1 MIVQRTNYYANGT
14 HPESGMMTVT
24 NPVTEEI
31 IGMVENMSTET
42 VKETAARA
50 RAAYQM
56 WNARGLHNRLA
67 LLGTFRDLLWQN
79 QSTMIDIIRQETG
92 KTSGGAF
99 AEVAGIDITITWLMH
114 NAPRVLRP
122 EPRAALFPFLQSAK
136 VYKKPYGVAGFISP
150 WNYPLLLS
158 VIDAIAALAAGNTV
172 IIKPSEVTPFTTLYA
187 MDLMHTAGIP
197 RDVVQVVTGDGK
209 TGAALVDNVDV
220 LCFTGSTESGRRVA
234 VHAAQR
240 LIPYSLE
247 LGGKNAMLVL
257 KDADLDIAA
266 SSLLAGA
273 LDATGQMC
281 VSIERVYIEREVYA
295 AFCDTLTTYAETLVI
310 GSGAGFDVHVGS
322 LTNARE
328 LERSERI
335 VADALDKGARLLYGG
350 KRRPDLGP
358 LFYEPAILADCTDDM
373 AVMHEEVFGPVIG
386 LQAVDSVDEA
396 LARTNA
402 SEYGL
407 SGAVYTRD
415 LRKGEHIALQ
425 IDAGDVV
432 VNRGSAATIAA
443 GTLPWGGMKQSGIG
457 RRGGPEGLLR
467 FVQPQSVVIDR
478 RWERSNA
485 VTLVDP
491 LTVFGVKAMRLIRR
505 YVPFI

>member
-1 MIVQRTNYYANGT
+1 MIASRKTYYANGSQ
-14 HPESGMMTVT
+14 PETGMMTVT
-24 NPVTEEI
+24 NPVSGDV
-31 IGMVENMSTET
+31 IGMVENMSAHT
-42 VKETAARA
+42 VQEAAQRA
-50 RAAYQM
+50 RAAQKM
-56 WNARGLHNRLA
+56 WAVRSLQNRLA
-67 LLGTFRDLLWQN
+67 LLGAFRDLLWQN
-79 QSTMIDIIRQETG
+79 QDTMNDLIRQETG
-92 KTSGGAF
+92 KTAGGAF
-99 AEVAGIDITITWLMH
+99 AEVAGIDITLTWLMH
-114 NAPRVLRP
+114 NAPHVLRP

-172 IIKPSEVTPFTTLYA
+172 IIKPSEIAPFTALYA
-187 MDLMHTAGIP
+187 MDLMHVAGIP
-197 RDVVQVVTGDGK
+197 RDVVQMVTGDGK

-234 VHAAQR
+234 VHAAER

-247 LGGKNAMLVL
+247 LGGKNAMIVL

-281 VSIERVYIEREVYA
+281 VSIERVYIEREVYD
-295 AFCDTLTTYAETLVI
+295 AFCAKVTDYAKTLVI
-310 GSGAGFDVHVGS
+310 GAGAGFDVHVGS

-328 LERSERI
+328 LERSERL
-335 VADALDKGARLLYGG
+335 VADALAKGARLLYGG

-358 LFYEPAILADCTDDM
+358 LFYEPAVLADCTDAMD
-373 AVMHEEVFGPVIG
+373 VMHEEVFGPVIG

-396 LARTNA
+396 VMLTNA

-432 VNRGSAATIAA
+432 INRGSAATIAA

-478 RWERSNA
+478 RWEHSTA

-505 YVPFI
+505 YVPFV

>member
-1 MIVQRTNYYANGT
+1 MIAKRTQYHANGST
-14 HPESGMMTVT
+14 PHERVIEVH
-24 NPVTEEI
+24 NPITEAL
-31 IGMVENMSTET
+31 IGTVENM
-42 VKETAARA
+42 TADQVADAARRA
-50 RAAYQM
+50 RAAHKM
-56 WNARGLHNRLA
+56 WAARALKNRLD
-67 LLGTFRDLLWQN
+67 LLGNFRDLLWKHQN
-79 QSTMIDIIRQETG
+79 EMIDLIRQESG
-92 KTSGGAF
+92 KTAGGAF

-114 NAPRVLRP
+114 NAPGLLAPQR
-122 EPRAALFPFLQSAK
+122 RAALFPLMQSAK
-136 VYKKPYGVAGFISP
+136 VYKKPYTVAGFISP

-158 VIDAIAALAAGNTV
+158 IIDAVAALAAGSTV
-172 IIKPSEVTPFTTLYA
+172 IIKPSEITPFTTLYA
-187 MDLMHTAGIP
+187 MDMMHVAGIP
-197 RDVVQVVTGDGK
+197 QDVVQVVTGDGA
-209 TGAALVDNVDV
+209 TGAALIDNVDV
-220 LCFTGSTESGRRVA
+220 LCFTGSTASGRKVA
-234 VHAAQR
+234 VRAAER

-257 KDADLDIAA
+257 EDADLDIAA

-281 VSIERVYIEREVYA
+281 VSIERVYIEAPVYD
-295 AFCDTLTTYAETLVI
+295 AFKDKVSEYAQRLVI
-310 GSGAGFDVHVGS
+310 GAGGGFDVHVGS
-322 LTNARE
+322 LTNERE

-335 VADALDKGARLLYGG
+335 VSDALDKGAVLLYGG

-358 LFYEPAILADCTDDM
+358 LFYEPAILADCDESMD
-373 AVMHEEVFGPVIG
+373 VMHEEVFGPVIA
-386 LQAVDSVDEA
+386 LRKVDGVDEA
-396 LARTNA
+396 LALTNA

-407 SGAVYTRD
+407 SGAVYTRN

-467 FVQPQSVVIDR
+467 FVQPQSVVLDR
-478 RWERSNA
+478 RWENSTA

-491 LTVFGVKAMRLIRR
+491 LTVFGVKAMRVIRR
-505 YVPFI
+505 YIPFI

>member
-1 MIVQRTNYYANGT
+1 
-14 HPESGMMTVT
+14 MMTVT
-24 NPVTEEI
+24 NPVSGEV
-31 IGMVENMSTET
+31 IGTVENMTPQVVQE
-42 VKETAARA
+42 AAQRA
-50 RAAYQM
+50 RAAQKM
-56 WNARGLHNRLA
+56 WNARGLKARLN
-67 LLGTFRDLLWQN
+67 LLGAFRDLLWQN
-79 QSTMIDIIRQETG
+79 QKTMIDLIRQETG

-99 AEVAGIDITITWLMH
+99 AEVAGIDITLTWLIH
-114 NAPRVLRP
+114 NAPHVLRP
-122 EPRAALFPFLQSAK
+122 EPRAALFPILQSAK

-158 VIDAIAALAAGNTV
+158 MIDAVAALAAGNTV
-172 IIKPSEVTPFTTLYA
+172 IIKPSEVAPFTALYA
-187 MDLMHTAGIP
+187 MDLMHAVGIP
-197 RDVVQVVTGDGK
+197 RDVVQIVTGDGK
-209 TGAALVDNVDV
+209 TGAALIDHVDV

-234 VHAAQR
+234 VHAAER

-247 LGGKNAMLVL
+247 LGGKNAMIVL

-281 VSIERVYIEREVYA
+281 VSIERVYIERAVYD
-295 AFCDTLTTYAETLVI
+295 AFCDKVKTYAETLVI
-310 GSGAGFDVHVGS
+310 GAGDGFDVHVGS

-328 LERSERI
+328 LERCERL
-335 VADALDKGARLLYGG
+335 VADALAKGARLLYGG

-358 LFYEPAILADCTDDM
+358 LFYEPAVLADCTDTM
-373 AVMHEEVFGPVIG
+373 AVMHEEAFGPVIG

-396 LARTNA
+396 IALANA

-467 FVQPQSVVIDR
+467 FVQPQAIVIDR
-478 RWERSNA
+478 RWEHSTA

-491 LTVFGVKAMRLIRR
+491 LTVFGVQVMRIIRR